1 MASVFTTIS
10 NSAFS
15 ANTRLTNK
23 GRFPS
28 LARMYVLT
36 ASEGVDM
43 PIICSRRFRGKQTGP
58 L

>member
-10 NSAFS
+10 SSASS
-15 ANTRLTNK
+15 ANTRLIKN

-36 ASEGVDM
+36 ASDGVGM
-43 PIICSRRFRGKQTGP
+43 P
-58 L
+58 